1 MTPRYNGSS
10 YRGRRSAAK
19 TALVI
24 FLVLVIL
31 AAVSVILLQ
40 RYVVYDEVGSPRI
53 ELPWQKET
61 EEQEMPPLDL
71 IIEEGKKSPEDPQ
84 KPPKQTMPEETN

>member
-1 MTPRYNGSS
+1 MAPRYNGSN

-31 AAVSVILLQ
+31 AAVSVIFLQ
-40 RYVVYDEVGSPRI
+40 GYIVYDETG
-53 ELPWQKET
+53 
-61 EEQEMPPLDL
+61 
-71 IIEEGKKSPEDPQ
+71 
-84 KPPKQTMPEETN
+84 